1 MDYSINNGQYYKVI
15 DKDTGELIVYG
26 KLTDSV
32 FLSTTKTV
40 VFISQE
46 EYEEHK
52 PKPPNFIDCV
62 VSTT

>member
-15 DKDTGELIVYG
+15 DKDTGELIFYG
-26 KLTDSV
+26 ELTDSV
-32 FLSTTKTV
+32 FFSTIQTV

-46 EYEEHK
+46 EYEEYK
-52 PKPPNFIDCV
+52 PKPPNFIDYV

>member
-1 MDYSINNGQYYKVI
+1 MNYTIKDGQFYKVT

-26 KLTDSV
+26 ELTDSV

-52 PKPPNFIDCV
+52 PKPPNFIDYV